1 MQSNYRVES
10 KEVSTADIAMYVY
23 FSFKTGKGYSLVTG
37 KRLFSSQVFHCALH
51 FSKAGEYSLFAA

>member
-1 MQSNYRVES
+1 MQSNYLVES

-37 KRLFSSQVFHCALH
+37 KRLFSSQVIHHALH
-51 FSKAGEYSLFAA
+51 YSKVGAYN